1 MNERQ
6 QHGLELATRIL
17 KDYEGVVDETAL
29 EYLLT
34 DLMHW
39 CDARQSDFNA
49 LLQLARK
56 RHHED
61 REETA

>member
-6 QHGLELATRIL
+6 HHGVELATQIL

-29 EYLLT
+29 EYLLA

-39 CDARQSDFNA
+39 CDARQADFQA
-49 LLQLARK
+49 ILTPARK

-61 REETA
+61 KEETE

>member
-6 QHGLELATRIL
+6 QHSVELAAQIL
-17 KDYEGVVDETAL
+17 EDYEGVVDEAVL

-39 CDARQSDFNA
+39 CDARQADFNA
-49 LLQLARK
+49 LLTLAHK

-61 REETA
+61 KEETT